1 MPHFET
7 EVGILVRILEVWF
20 LKHRHIPCH
29 YHLFP
34 LRDYPVRDNPV
45 RPPSVPPSNPNT
57 TIALSFQFRL
67 YGNGCNSRTAIRW
80 GVRAGMEWPR
90 ASLPSLGHPFPALKC
105 GCQPRISSNPLP
117 EVWNGLPIRG
127 WAERFLFAHLFF
139 LVSHTQMW
147 SCKENWNQTFFPLK
161 IQLNPVECGEWRM
174 GTLEPDRLC

>member
-20 LKHRHIPCH
+20 LKHCHIPCH

-90 ASLPSLGHPFPALKC
+90 ASLPSLGHPLPALKC

-117 EVWNGLPIRG
+117 EVWNGLQPFTLPGDQRLG
-127 WAERFLFAHLFF
+127 WK
-139 LVSHTQMW
+139 V
-147 SCKENWNQTFFPLK
+147 PLCTSV
-161 IQLNPVECGEWRM
+161 LSGEPYPDVKLQRE
-174 GTLEPDRLC
+174 LEPDFFPP